1 MHHLLERQLRRTLQ
15 IQDESGLA
23 TLSDALAELA
33 HAGTLP
39 EAAQRLCEGF
49 AEFVGRV
56 EASYG
61 QFERDLELRSRSLH
75 LSSEELTSANE
86 RLRLDAERQGRV
98 VDSLRATANEL
109 LRAEGRPEIGSG
121 DASLEQLSSMMAE
134 LVRDRRRA
142 QRELEQQ
149 KFALDQHAIVSVT
162 DPAGVI
168 LYANAKFC
176 EISGYGL
183 DELLG
188 NNHRIVNSGVHPAD
202 FFRDMWETITSG
214 RVWHGAICNRAKNG
228 SLFWVAA
235 TIVPILDDAG
245 LPERYVAIRTD
256 ISQQKALEEA
266 IKENQRFLQ
275 GVTDSMGE
283 GVYVLDAHGI
293 CTFLNPEAEHML
305 GWTLA
310 ELSGRNFHD
319 CVHYESA
326 DGHVLP
332 ARDCPIS
339 KTVWNGEI
347 FRSGDERFKRRDGTA
362 LQVSVT
368 AMPMREEG
376 RIIGQV
382 AVFQD
387 VTERKQF
394 EAELQALGSRLGA
407 ILENMQNG
415 VLVEDEARR
424 IVLLNRKLCELFD
437 LPAEQQNDL
446 IGRDRNVLIERIKA
460 RFGDPAGFVR
470 GIDRAI
476 EAGKVVIGEELRLT
490 DDRYFDRDY
499 IPIMVGKDSPGYLWQ
514 YRDITAHKDVERE
527 LSYAKE
533 MAEAASQAKSNFLAN
548 MSHEIRTP
556 MNAVIGLSYLA
567 LQTDLDDRQKSY
579 LSKILLSAKNLLG
592 IINDILDFSKIEAG
606 RLVVERNEF
615 LLEDVLSQVAAVIGI
630 SAANK
635 GLEFLIAE
643 PSQLPGRLI
652 GDAMRLGQVLTNLAS
667 NAVKFTEQGEVVITV
682 HPIKLQG
689 SRVRLRFSVRDTGIG
704 LSEEQLAQLF
714 TSFSQADTST
724 TRKYGGTGLG
734 LAISKRLVEL
744 MGGEIGVESRLGQ
757 GSEFYF
763 SLPFETAEHR
773 DTVTEGLSLKGKR
786 ALIVDDNATAREI
799 MREMVA
805 SFGMES
811 SEVASGEAC
820 LDELR
825 GTEGAEPYHF
835 VLLDWRMA
843 GLDGLETQAAIQA
856 DQTIQPKPVPVLV
869 TAYGQD
875 ATMHEA
881 GTRKIVVVQKPV
893 SPSALFDGMLN
904 ALGFQTPARPHAGH
918 FAVRDVEAIQ
928 GMLGARVLLVEDNA
942 INRQVASELL
952 EGLGLVVTCAVD
964 GRDALAKFAGQ
975 PFDLVLM
982 DVQMPNMDGYEASRR
997 IRADSGQSV
1006 PIIALTA
1013 HAMAGDRERCL
1024 SAGMDDYL
1032 TKPIDPD
1039 SLFAMLVKWI
1049 QPGRPSEPATPQ
1061 EDAPPTLPASLPG
1074 IDMARILSNLG
1085 GSEELCIEILGRFRQ
1100 DYGDW
1105 AAKMNEALAT
1115 STETATRLAHTL
1127 KGVGGTI
1134 GAAALSSA
1142 AQRVELRLRGG
1153 AAPDPAELDALH
1165 AELDLVLG
1173 GLGGLFERD
1182 PAPPEVGSAEVDI
1195 AAAARLLAELS
1206 PLVAAGDVEAMAP
1219 AGRLARLLA
1228 GSAFAAEAGKLD
1240 RAINDFEYD
1249 KAQTL
1254 LSALAEHF
1262 MAEQQGERR

>member
-1 MHHLLERQLRRTLQ
+1 MHHLLERQLKRTLQ
-15 IQDESGLA
+15 IQGESELA
-23 TLSDALAELA
+23 AFKVALAELA
-33 HAGTLP
+33 RAGLLP
-39 EAAQRLCEGF
+39 EAAQRLCRGF

-56 EASYG
+56 DGSYG

-75 LSSEELTSANE
+75 LSSEELTVANE
-86 RLRLDAERQGRV
+86 RLRQDAERQGRV

-109 LRAEGRPEIGSG
+109 LRAERRPAIGSG
-121 DASLEQLSSMMAE
+121 DASLEQLSSLMAE

-162 DPAGVI
+162 DPAGAI

-176 EISGYGL
+176 EISGYSL

-188 NNHRIVNSGVHPAD
+188 SNHRVVNSGRHPAE
-202 FFRDMWETITSG
+202 FFRDMWDSIASG
-214 RVWHGAICNRAKNG
+214 RVWHGEICNRAKNG

-245 LPERYVAIRTD
+245 LPERYIAIRTD
-256 ISQQKALEEA
+256 ISQQKTLEEA
-266 IKENQRFLQ
+266 IKQNQRFLQ

-283 GVYVLDAHGI
+283 GVYVLDANGI

-310 ELSGRNFHD
+310 DLSGRNFHD

-326 DGHVLP
+326 DGHALP

-339 KTVWNGEI
+339 EAVWGGEI
-347 FRSGDERFKRRDGTA
+347 FRSGDERFKRRDGTS

-368 AMPMREEG
+368 AMPMREDG
-376 RIIGQV
+376 RIVGQV

-387 VTERKQF
+387 VSERKQF

-424 IVLLNRKLCELFD
+424 IVLLNRKLCELFG
-437 LPAEQQNDL
+437 LPAELQSRL
-446 IGRDRNVLIERIKA
+446 IGQDCNPLLERI
-460 RFGDPAGFVR
+460 RVQFGDPSAFIR

-476 EAGKVVIGEELRLT
+476 NAGKVVIGEELRLA

-499 IPIMVGKDSPGYLWQ
+499 IPIMVGKNTRGHLWQ
-514 YRDITAHKDVERE
+514 YRDITPHKDVERE
-527 LSYAKE
+527 LSQAKE
-533 MAEAASQAKSNFLAN
+533 MAEAASHAKSNFLAN

-556 MNAVIGLSYLA
+556 MNAVIGLSHLA
-567 LQTDLDDRQKSY
+567 LQTDLDERQKGY
-579 LSKILLSAKNLLG
+579 LGKILLSAKNLLG

-615 LLEDVLSQVAAVIGI
+615 LLEDVLHQVAGVIAL

-635 GLEFLIAE
+635 GLELLSAE
-643 PSQLPGRLI
+643 PAQLPDRLI
-652 GDAMRLGQVLTNLAS
+652 GDALRLGQVLTNLAS
-667 NAVKFTEQGEVVITV
+667 NAVKFTEQGEVVIAV
-682 HPIKLQG
+682 NPVKQQG
-689 SRVRLRFSVRDTGIG
+689 NRLLLRFSVRDTGIG
-704 LSEEQLAQLF
+704 LSEEQQSQLF
-714 TSFSQADTST
+714 TSFSQADMST

-744 MGGEIGVESRLGQ
+744 MGGEIGVESRLAQ

-763 SLPFETAEHR
+763 TLPFEVVSHR
-773 DTVTEGLSLKGKR
+773 DVDAESLRLKGKR
-786 ALIVDDNATAREI
+786 VLIVDDNTTARDI
-799 MREMVA
+799 LREMVA

-811 SEVASGEAC
+811 REVASGEAC
-820 LDELR
+820 IQELR
-825 GTEGAEPYHF
+825 RADSAEPYHF
-835 VLLDWRMA
+835 VLLDWRMEGMN
-843 GLDGLETQAAIQA
+843 GLATQAAIQA
-856 DQTIQPKPVPVLV
+856 DPTIQQKPAPLLV

-875 ATMHEA
+875 ATMLEA
-881 GTRKIVVVQKPV
+881 GARQVVVVQKPV
-893 SPSALFDGMLN
+893 SPSTLFDGMLN
-904 ALGFQTPARPHAGH
+904 ALGFRTPARPHAGH
-918 FAVRDVEAIQ
+918 AAVRDVDAIQ
-928 GMLGARVLLVEDNA
+928 GILGARVLLAEDNA

-952 EGLGLVVTCAVD
+952 EGLGLVVTSAVD
-964 GRDALAKFAGQ
+964 GMDALAKFAGQ
-975 PFDLVLM
+975 AFDLVLM

-997 IRADSGQSV
+997 IRAEGGRV

-1013 HAMAGDRERCL
+1013 HAMTGDRERCL

-1039 SLFAMLVKWI
+1039 ALFAMLVKWVRPGRHAEHAAQEEGA
-1049 QPGRPSEPATPQ
+1049 QPGL
-1061 EDAPPTLPASLPG
+1061 PPELPG
-1074 IDMARILSNLG
+1074 IDLARTLANLG
-1085 GSEELCIEILGRFRQ
+1085 GSEELCMEILGRFQQ

-1105 AAKMNEALAT
+1105 VAKMKEALAT
-1115 STETATRLAHTL
+1115 SAETATRLAHTL

-1153 AAPDPAELDALH
+1153 EVPAAAELNALY

-1173 GLGGLFERD
+1173 GLRGLFDRD
-1182 PAPPEVGSAEVDI
+1182 KAPPEAGTAEVDG
-1195 AAAARLLAELS
+1195 AAVAKLLSELA
-1206 PLVAAGDVEAMAP
+1206 PLVAAGDVEAMEP
-1219 AGRLARLLA
+1219 VGRLARLLV
-1228 GSAFAAEAGKLD
+1228 GSAFALEAGKLQ
-1240 RAINDFEYD
+1240 RAVDDFEYD
-1249 KAQTL
+1249 KAQQL
-1254 LSALAEHF
+1254 LSALAAHF
-1262 MAEQQGERR
+1262 TAERKDVDA